1 MNPRAD
7 KRLRTF
13 LAPLTARKKIIR
25 ALVIEMVDT
34 SLFHLLDMIEH
45 SDDALNVTLKGYN
58 LYDAS
63 DGLAGELLTED
74 GWISRFS
81 NLK

>member
-7 KRLRTF
+7 KRLPTF
-13 LAPLTARKKIIR
+13 LAPLTARKRKSSGPLSSKWWI
-25 ALVIEMVDT
+25 L
-34 SLFHLLDMIEH
+34 HLLDMIEH